1 MVIIDPYILMK
12 KRSIDLNLIPL
23 LNISLPPD
31 LENKENQKVEFHL
44 SILSQ
49 TNKCYMGKNR
59 EINYKDIYDYV
70 YEEIRKIRPK
80 LKMKFSLIHINT
92 TGNGNG
98 DFHSR
103 HLLTN
108 FMLVNSEDGFDFF
121 ENRKN
126 EYTKQWE
133 TVSGKHARLEFV
145 YPTLIDNRRLDA
157 ENYYR
162 WIKLSAC
169 NPFNKSNLSWG
180 DTDTE
185 NRLFELI

>member
-1 MVIIDPYILMK
+1 MK

-23 LNISLPPD
+23 LKVCLPPD
-31 LENKENQKVEFHL
+31 PENEEDQKVVFHL
-44 SILSQ
+44 SIFSQ
-49 TNKCYMGKNR
+49 TNECKKSKYEKLYGK
-59 EINYKDIYDYV
+59 EIYDYV
-70 YEEIRKIRPK
+70 CQEIRKIRPK
-80 LKMKFSLIHINT
+80 MKMKFSLTHINT

-103 HLLTN
+103 HILTN
-108 FMLVNSEDGFDFF
+108 CMLVNSEDGFDFF
-121 ENRKN
+121 DNSKN
-126 EYTKQWE
+126 KYTNEWE

-162 WIKLSAC
+162 WIKLSAS
-169 NPFNKSNLSWG
+169 NPFNNSNSLSWG
-180 DTDTE
+180 DTE